1 MIEVEVKVAVKNRLQ
16 IENSLRELGFV
27 KGDLLKET
35 DYYFDSKF
43 NKLRERDMALR
54 IRSCENLTSNT
65 AEHFMTFKGPK
76 LDSISM
82 TRKELEMKIESAETG
97 IEILCSLGYEPVL
110 PVRKLRQYLVMDEI
124 TACLDQVEGLG
135 DFLELEII
143 VPQESEREAALNKI
157 VALLHELG
165 YAPDEII
172 RTSYLSML
180 QRKSEESATKAG
192 HVTAEA

>member
-1 MIEVEVKVAVKNRLQ
+1 MIEVEIKVAVNDSLQ
-16 IENSLRELGFV
+16 IEEKLLQLGFG
-27 KGDLLKET
+27 KEDLLKET

-43 NKLRERDMALR
+43 NKLREHDKALR

-110 PVRKLRQYLVMDEI
+110 PVRKLRQYLAMGEI

-143 VPQESEREAALNKI
+143 VPQESEREAALNQVI
-157 VALLHELG
+157 TLLHELG

-180 QRKSEESATKAG
+180 QRKSKETI
-192 HVTAEA
+192 

>member
-16 IENSLRELGFV
+16 IENSLQQLGFE
-27 KGDLLKET
+27 KGDLLKES

-43 NKLRERDMALR
+43 NKLREQDMALR

-82 TRKELEMKIESAETG
+82 TRKELETKIESAETG
-97 IEILCSLGYEPVL
+97 IEILCSLGYEPIL
-110 PVRKLRQYLVMDEI
+110 PVHKLRQHLAMGEI
-124 TACLDQVEGLG
+124 TACLDQVEELG

-143 VPQESEREAALNKI
+143 VQQESEREAALNQI
-157 VALLHELG
+157 ITLLNELG
-165 YAPDEII
+165 YAPTEII

-180 QRKSEESATKAG
+180 QRKSGWRVVK
-192 HVTAEA
+192 HRPCC

>member
-16 IENSLRELGFV
+16 IENSLWQLGFV
-27 KGDLLKET
+27 KGDLLQES

-54 IRSCENLTSNT
+54 IRSCENLTSNA
-65 AEHFMTFKGPK
+65 AEHFITFKGPK
-76 LDSISM
+76 MDHVSM

-97 IEILCSLGYEPVL
+97 IEILCALGYEPVL
-110 PVRKLRQYLVMDEI
+110 PVRKFRQHLTMGEI
-124 TACLDQVEGLG
+124 TACLDQVDDLG

-143 VPQESEREAALNKI
+143 VQQESEREPALNKI
-157 VALLHELG
+157 IALLHELG

-180 QRKSEESATKAG
+180 QGGKRGRS
-192 HVTAEA
+192 